1 MNEIQKKYRLCPEC
15 YELSEE
21 PGYCRCGGF
30 KRLDCDDLKPEEK
43 KMWEHGFETA
53 KRLIL
58 EEGDGMKKRPEH
70 LVSEADAVFGYNQA
84 LTDYQERIKQLS
96 EEVDHEWENEKV
108 KRANMI
114 NL

>member
-15 YELSEE
+15 YEIFEE

-30 KRLDCDDLKPEEK
+30 KRLDFDDLKPEEK

-58 EEGDGMKKRPEH
+58 EEGDKMKRKEI
-70 LVSEADAVFGYNQA
+70 VYANTSESGYNQA

-96 EEVDHEWENEKV
+96 EV
-108 KRANMI
+108 RS
-114 NL
+114 